1 MADLLAKEVKDFDFC
16 LIQTRYQVPDLTV
29 DRHTDALDPVQ
40 HLKHP
45 PQSRTARRLVD
56 LIRDRFVLTGSF
68 SAQTALC
75 HRIDQQR
82 QGHHHQ

>member
-1 MADLLAKEVKDFDFC
+1 MADLFAKEVKDFDFY
-16 LIQTRYQVPDLTV
+16 LIQTRYEVPDLTV
-29 DRHTDALDPVQ
+29 DRHMDALDPVQ

-56 LIRDRFVLTGSF
+56 LIRDRFVLTGSC
-68 SAQTALC
+68 SAQTALR
-75 HRIDQQR
+75 HRIDQQC